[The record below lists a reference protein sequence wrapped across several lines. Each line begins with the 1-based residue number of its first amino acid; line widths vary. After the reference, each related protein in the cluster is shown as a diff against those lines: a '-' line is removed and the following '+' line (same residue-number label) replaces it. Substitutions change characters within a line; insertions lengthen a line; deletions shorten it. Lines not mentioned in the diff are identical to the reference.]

1 MEDENRNI
9 ALSDNFVASK
19 IYLIR
24 NKRVMFDKDLAEL
37 YEVETRALNQAVSR
51 NLERFPEEFMFQL
64 SQPEFEI
71 LKSQIVTSSWGGTR
85 KLPYAFTEQGVAMLS
100 SVLRSKKAI
109 QVNIQIMMVFTKV
122 REMLVDTLT
131 LQLDIEE
138 IKKKLISQDKN
149 IELIFNYLDELME
162 KQKKPEPRRI
172 IGYKRHDEE

>member
-1 MEDENRNI
+1 
-9 ALSDNFVASK
+9 
-19 IYLIR
+19 
-24 NKRVMFDKDLAEL
+24 
-37 YEVETRALNQAVSR
+37 
-51 NLERFPEEFMFQL
+51 
-64 SQPEFEI
+64 
-71 LKSQIVTSSWGGTR
+71 
-85 KLPYAFTEQGVAMLS
+85 
-100 SVLRSKKAI
+100 
-109 QVNIQIMMVFTKV
+109 MMVFTKV